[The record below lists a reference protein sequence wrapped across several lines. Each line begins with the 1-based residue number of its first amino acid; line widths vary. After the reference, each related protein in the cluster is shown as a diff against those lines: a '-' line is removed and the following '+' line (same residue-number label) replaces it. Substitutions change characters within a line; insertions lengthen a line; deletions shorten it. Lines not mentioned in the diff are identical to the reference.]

1 MKFGKILIQ
10 EVIRSVALGWI
21 MLMAL
26 ALLYRG
32 GVLSSTTFWLVLAI
46 FVVVTFAGF
55 MITRLVT
62 GRDLMIHSAKGW
74 SLLAAATNAILLIF
88 VVVGVSLGQTESLF
102 TYGIW
107 PYVAAVGLV
116 GLLSWAGY
124 RMTSRHSE

>member
-1 MKFGKILIQ
+1 MKFRKIIVQ

-32 GVLSSTTFWLVLAI
+32 GVLSSATLWLILVI

-55 MITRLVT
+55 MITRLLT

-88 VVVGVSLGQTESLF
+88 VVVGVSLGQAESLF

-116 GLLSWAGY
+116 GLLSWLGY
-124 RMTSRHSE
+124 RMTSKHSK